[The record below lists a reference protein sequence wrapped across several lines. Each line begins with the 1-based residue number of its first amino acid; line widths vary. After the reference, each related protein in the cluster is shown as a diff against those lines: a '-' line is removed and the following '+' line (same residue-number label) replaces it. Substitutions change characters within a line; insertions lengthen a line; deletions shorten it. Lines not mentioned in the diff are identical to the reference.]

1 MKTQALIL
9 IPLLFILAACNEGIA
24 PSVSHHPSAQ
34 TVTIDGEY
42 KVGVVP
48 QGGNS
53 WVASGGMKGKEKHSD
68 TWVEYRRKRAIEIA
82 SGCRIAKVTSKKGEP
97 LLRATV
103 TCPGASRDADD
114 KPIHYYGK
122 NIWKK

>member
-1 MKTQALIL
+1 MKTHHLIL
-9 IPLLFILAACNEGIA
+9 IPFLLSLAACGDHIA
-24 PSVSHHPSAQ
+24 PSVKHHPSAQ

-48 QGGNS
+48 QGGNV

-68 TWVEYRRKRAIEIA
+68 HWVKYRRERAIEIA
-82 SGCRIAKVTSKKGEP
+82 SGCRIAKVTSKAGEP

-103 TCPGASRDADD
+103 NCGGAASGDN
-114 KPIHYYGK
+114 KPINYYGK